1 MRASDDDRE
10 QAIGVLK
17 AAFVQ
22 GRLDRDELDDRVSRA
37 FTSRTYAELAAVTA
51 DLPVMAA
58 EAPAVPARAPR
69 PARSSVRRVTV
80 TCAVGVLVA
89 ELLLFLIVAVLPYY
103 GTLDFAVLA
112 NLAGLPLV
120 GGKVLD
126 TWRADR
132 LRRRPPARPARQ
144 GPAPAGDRDDP
155 AGPDLTFFAGRPQ
168 PRSRAC
174 PRPA

>member
-10 QAIGVLK
+10 HAIGILK
-17 AAFVQ
+17 VAFVQ
-22 GRLDRDELDDRVSRA
+22 GRLDRDELSERVSQA

-51 DLPVMAA
+51 DIPVM
-58 EAPAVPARAPR
+58 PAGTPPAPARAPR

-132 LRRRPPARPARQ
+132 LRRPPPARPARR
-144 GPAPAGDRDDP
+144 GPAPAADPDDP
-155 AGPDLTFFAGRPQ
+155 AGHDLTFLESRAQ
-168 PRSRAC
+168 PRSRAH